1 MGTDNEITW
10 SEVAARLDGARSYW
24 LTTVDASGAPH
35 AVPVWG
41 AVVSEQLHFYASRTS
56 AKARHVD
63 RDPRV
68 AVHLES
74 TEDVAIVDG
83 HLEDLGRPT
92 DHPGPGVMAALD
104 AKYPEELDPLPSHD
118 AYYDALYR
126 LVPARARTWTLA
138 DFDGSQRRWVDG

>member
-1 MGTDNEITW
+1 MSTDNEITW
-10 SEVAARLDGARSYW
+10 GEVAARLAAARSYW

-41 AVVSEQLHFYASRTS
+41 AMVAEQLHLYASRTS
-56 AKARHVD
+56 AKAHHLS

-68 AVHLES
+68 VIHLES
-74 TEDVAIVDG
+74 TEDVTIVDG
-83 HLEDLGRPT
+83 RLEDLGGPA
-92 DHPGPGVMAALD
+92 DHPGVMAALD
-104 AKYPEELDPLPSHD
+104 AKYPEELDYLPSHD

-138 DFDGSQRRWVDG
+138 DFDGSQRRWSDG